1 METYE
6 TIGIAVRQHDAI
18 RLSVKAGELATYYIA
33 AAAVA
38 RLFNGATVPLHQL
51 HLAGDYVI
59 PHPVPEAA
67 AAISSTGRTVLIWLG
82 QGDDC
87 YQIPTRQ
94 LQVHYERGLGETSKI
109 VRKLEGPSAPRA
121 AATAPAGVRLA
132 VV

>member
-1 METYE
+1 MSETYE

-18 RLSVKAGELATYYIA
+18 RLSIKRGELATYYIA
-33 AAAVA
+33 AAEVA

-51 HLAGDYVI
+51 HLTGDYVI

-67 AAISSTGRTVLIWLG
+67 ASISSTGRTVLLWLA
-82 QGDDC
+82 QSEDC

-109 VRKLEGPSAPRA
+109 VHKIEGGPAPSA
-121 AATAPAGVRLA
+121 AATVPALA